1 MAVNYHGI
9 CFITLA
15 PGFETL
21 LQMSDKGKSVWQW
34 QAH

>member
-15 PGFETL
+15 PGIYTETVGVIK
-21 LQMSDKGKSVWQW
+21 KGK
-34 QAH
+34 